1 MSRNNSTIDVQCA
14 NNQRP
19 NPNKKTI
26 CSIYTHLQNLSLFE
40 LTSLYAQNKRP
51 KTESVSLEML
61 TNKQH
66 LNKSNT

>member
-1 MSRNNSTIDVQCA
+1 MRKQSK
-14 NNQRP
+14 NQP
-19 NPNKKTI
+19 KKT
-26 CSIYTHLQNLSLFE
+26 IYTHLQNLSLFFE